1 MKDIKQILSSL
12 GLLDSE
18 IKTYLAALKSG
29 ASTVL
34 DLAKSTHL
42 SRQGVYTAIQQL
54 TDRGLM
60 TSVQKGKKQ
69 FYSAED
75 PEKLLSYAQRKEKDL
90 EERIKDLKKSLP
102 DLKLRMGGDKPIVRY
117 FQGKEGLR
125 TIIDE
130 MTEGSTKEVF
140 EIADLD
146 AMKKV
151 LSKEDLAPLKKTNI
165 RQKKKV
171 YGFYSGKFE
180 KSGVQTTYYPLP
192 KEYSNSKSSIILYGD
207 HIALVTFEGNMHSI
221 MIESKPLAKT
231 LRTLFELS
239 KKAIEKS

>member
-18 IKTYLAALKSG
+18 IKTYLTALKSG

-34 DLAKSTHL
+34 DLSKSTKL

-69 FYSAED
+69 FFSAED
-75 PEKLLSYAQRKEKDL
+75 PDKLLLYAQRKEKDL

-102 DLKLRMGGDKPIVRY
+102 DLKLQVGGDKPTVRY

-125 TIIDE
+125 AIIDE
-130 MTEGSTKEVF
+130 MMAGSTSKVY

-146 AMKKV
+146 AMRKV
-151 LSKEDLAPLKKTNI
+151 LSKDDLTPLRNTNI
-165 RQKKKV
+165 KKKKKV

-180 KSGVQTTYYPLP
+180 KSGVETTYYPLP
-192 KEYSNSKSSIILYGD
+192 KEYSNTKSSIILYGD
-207 HIALVTFEGNMHSI
+207 NIALVTFEGNMHSI
-221 MIESKPLAKT
+221 MIESKPLANT
-231 LRTLFELS
+231 LRILFELS
-239 KKAIEKS
+239 QKASKKA